1 MQFPLSYLTRP
12 ENPEI
17 KYMEIMPLF
26 IYKILIKKRY
36 YIGKYVILKQ
46 YIRDA
51 QMSAYVDQNHAP
63 SLTDVRLKLKQKG
76 ETDEASG

>member
-1 MQFPLSYLTRP
+1 MTACVSCQSIFLSS
-12 ENPEI
+12 I
-17 KYMEIMPLF
+17 EIMPLF

-63 SLTDVRLKLKQKG
+63 SLTDVQLKLKQKG

>member
-1 MQFPLSYLTRP
+1 MQFHLTYVTRP

-63 SLTDVRLKLKQKG
+63 SLTDVQLKLKQKG